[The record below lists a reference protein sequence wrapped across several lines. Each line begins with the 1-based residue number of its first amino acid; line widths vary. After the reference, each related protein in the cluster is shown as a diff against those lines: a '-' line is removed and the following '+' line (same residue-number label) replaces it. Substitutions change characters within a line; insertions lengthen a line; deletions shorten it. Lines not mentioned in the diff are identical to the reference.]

1 MGRSIKLSSKGYAA
15 AALSA
20 AGFGAMGLFA
30 QSAYAAG
37 WPPELLLAA
46 RFSIAAILFWAF
58 MPLSGGGW
66 RVSRKTLFQLAGMG
80 IAGYALMALLLF
92 FAYRFIPVGA
102 AVTVFYTYPIWV
114 SLLHARKSRAKTGVL
129 QYAPPAVSFIGLVVM
144 FMSNWE
150 KAASDQALGYFLALF
165 CSVVYALYIL
175 VSEHV
180 LKQSS
185 AYVSS
190 AYIAGFAAI
199 PLIAVAWMTGSLDG
213 LAGPG
218 SLQAWGAAGGLA
230 LFSTFGAITLFA
242 YGVRLLGPN
251 RASVIS
257 YLEPIL
263 AAALSA
269 AFLQQYLTPQ
279 QITGGVIV
287 LVGVLFMQRKDA
299 RTHGLRPDMV

>member
-1 MGRSIKLSSKGYAA
+1 MSS
-15 AALSA
+15 
-20 AGFGAMGLFA
+20 
-30 QSAYAAG
+30 
-37 WPPELLLAA
+37 
-46 RFSIAAILFWAF
+46 
-58 MPLSGGGW
+58 
-66 RVSRKTLFQLAGMG
+66 
-80 IAGYALMALLLF
+80 
-92 FAYRFIPVGA
+92 
-102 AVTVFYTYPIWV
+102 
-114 SLLHARKSRAKTGVL
+114 
-129 QYAPPAVSFIGLVVM
+129 
-144 FMSNWE
+144 WE
-150 KAASDQALGYFLALF
+150 KAASDQALGCFLALI
-165 CSVVYALYIL
+165 CSAIYALYIL
-175 VSEHV
+175 ISYNV

-190 AYIAGFAAI
+190 AYIASFAAI
-199 PLIAVAWMTGSLDG
+199 PLIAVAWMTGSLEDI
-213 LAGPG
+213 ASPG

-287 LVGVLFMQRKDA
+287 LAGVLFMQWKDA
-299 RTHGLRPDMV
+299 RMHGLRPIWYNELYENNDKSLNVGALHT